1 MKHFRNTVL
10 VGLVLVIPVG
20 LAILGVAKVAEFLHA
35 VANLFAGAFLP
46 QRFIGVLVVDIIVAL
61 FFVLLCYL
69 AGLLAGKAWGK
80 KLQGTAEALIIRFF
94 PGFGLVKTYLNSLRE
109 GEDWGEKYL
118 PVVVR
123 FDDYEQLAF
132 EMHRTGGDQVL
143 VYLPGAPTPW
153 SGSVVQVS
161 ADRVARSPLH
171 FREAVLA
178 IQQLGGQSADT
189 MHAKIKDES
198 PPHSASSSNQSQDQ
212 PG

>member
-10 VGLVLVIPVG
+10 VGLVLVIPVS

-35 VANLFAGAFLP
+35 VASLFAGAFLP
-46 QRFIGVLVVDIIVAL
+46 QRFVGVLVVDVIVAL
-61 FFVLLCYL
+61 IFVLLCYL
-69 AGLLAGKAWGK
+69 AGLLAGKAWGR
-80 KLQGTAEALIIRFF
+80 KLQGTAEALIVRFF
-94 PGFGLVKTYLNSLRE
+94 PGFSLIKTYLNSLRE

-132 EMHRTGGDQVL
+132 EMQRTAGDHVL

-153 SGSVVQVS
+153 SGSIVQVS

-189 MHAKIKDES
+189 MHAKIEES
-198 PPHSASSSNQSQDQ
+198 PPTAGGSN
-212 PG
+212 